1 MSGDRV
7 FVDTNVLVYAHDASA
22 GAKRDRASSLIRDLW
37 DSGGGCLS
45 IQVLQEFFVAVT
57 RKVPQPLEI
66 DKARALVAELSQ
78 WHVHSPGSDDV
89 MEAIDLHRRQSIS
102 FWGSMIIRSAAKLGC
117 VKLYSEDLADGR
129 QYDGVTVH
137 NPFSEL

>member
-22 GAKRDRASSLIRDLW
+22 GVKRDRARSLISGLW
-37 DSGGGCLS
+37 DSHDGCLS

-66 DKARALVAELSQ
+66 DQARALVAELSQ
-78 WHVHSPGSDDV
+78 WDLHSPGADDV
-89 MEAIDLHRRQSIS
+89 MGAIDLHRHQSVS
-102 FWGSMIIRSAAKLGC
+102 FWDAMIIRSAAKLGC
-117 VKLYSEDLADGR
+117 VVLYSEDLDYG
-129 QYDGVTVH
+129 QLYDGVRVQ
-137 NPFSEL
+137 NPFSG